1 MFIASQ
7 VSTQFKESTISYWQK
22 FSKDSQFKENMQQ
35 QTDFTSHEVADTL
48 SQLKLYSVIPLLKA
62 LKKRK

>member
-1 MFIASQ
+1 
-7 VSTQFKESTISYWQK
+7 
-22 FSKDSQFKENMQQ
+22 MQQ